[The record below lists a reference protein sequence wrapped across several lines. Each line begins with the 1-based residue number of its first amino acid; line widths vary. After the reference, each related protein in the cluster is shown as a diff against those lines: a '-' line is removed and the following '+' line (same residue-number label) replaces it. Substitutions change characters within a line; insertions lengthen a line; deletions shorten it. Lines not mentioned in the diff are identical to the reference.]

1 MVDTSYRALVMVTS
15 LNSDAGSRMQKAL
28 DALRRE
34 MNTVRTGRATPALV
48 ENMNVDYHGV
58 PTPLNQLA
66 TISAPSASLL
76 VVQPWDRQ
84 VVPEIERAI
93 LKSGLG
99 LNPATDGTV
108 VRLPIPQPTEERRR
122 ELVKVVKRQAE
133 QARVAVRNIRRDVI
147 DKLRGMERAK
157 DLSQDESRRFQDQLQ
172 KLTDAVISQIIDVA
186 DDKEAEVM
194 EV

>member
-1 MVDTSYRALVMVTS
+1 MVTS
-15 LNSDAGSRMQKAL
+15 LNSDAESRMQKAL
-28 DALRRE
+28 DALGRE
-34 MNTVRTGRATPALV
+34 MNTVRTGRAMPALV
-48 ENMNVDYHGV
+48 ENVNVDYRGV

-108 VRLPIPQPTEERRR
+108 IRLPIPQPTEERRR
-122 ELVKVVKRQAE
+122 ELVKVVKRQTE
-133 QARVAVRNIRRDVI
+133 QARVEVRNIRRDVI

-172 KLTDAVISQIIDVA
+172 KLTDAVISQINDVA

>member
-1 MVDTSYRALVMVTS
+1 MVTS
-15 LNSDAGSRMQKAL
+15 LHSDAESRMQKAVE
-28 DALRRE
+28 ALKRE
-34 MNTVRTGRATPALV
+34 MNAIRTGRASPTLV
-48 ENMNVDYHGV
+48 ENVTVDYHGV

-66 TISAPSASLL
+66 TISTPEARLL

-84 VVPEIERAI
+84 AISEIERGI

-99 LNPATDGTV
+99 LNPASDGTV
-108 VRLPIPQPTEERRR
+108 IRLAIPEPTEERRR

-133 QARVAVRNIRRDVI
+133 EARVAARNIRRDVI
-147 DKLRGMERAK
+147 DKLRGMERNK
-157 DLSQDESRRFQDQLQ
+157 ELSQDENRRAQDQLQ
-172 KLTDAVISQIIDVA
+172 KLTDAAINQIGTAA